1 MPIYVTAIL
10 SARPGCEAELEAVAL
25 ANIPNVRQ
33 EKGCIR
39 YDFHRDGKGNY
50 LFYETWASQE
60 DLTAHG
66 SAPHMLAY
74 RKKIQNLVTGPSTVT
89 LWEGLSQA

>member
-1 MPIYVTAIL
+1 MPIYVTAVL
-10 SARPGCEAELEAVAL
+10 SARPGCEAELEAAAL

-50 LFYETWASQE
+50 L
-60 DLTAHG
+60 
-66 SAPHMLAY
+66 
-74 RKKIQNLVTGPSTVT
+74 
-89 LWEGLSQA
+89 